1 MGQKFKAKCN
11 EQKNLDMA
19 LHNKKKKERQ
29 FVNAKKAQQ
38 QRERNAKTASRPK
51 IQVDTDAVS
60 NNVAA
65 LMRRPVA
72 AAPVRTVAAE
82 IARWQTEEIKQSN
95 STMVMEDS
103 DEVCCCTQP
112 FS

>member
-1 MGQKFKAKCN
+1 MGQKFKDKCK

-38 QRERNAKTASRPK
+38 TKERAAKIASRPK
-51 IQVDTDAVS
+51 VQVDTAAVS
-60 NNVAA
+60 NNIAA

-72 AAPVRTVAAE
+72 AAPQRTVAAE
-82 IARWQTEEIKQSN
+82 IKRWETEEIQQSN

-103 DEVCCCTQP
+103 DEVCCCTLP